1 MITKNDIHRSLSKA
15 GIKHSDKLTVY
26 ASLRSDG
33 KIKNGADERLGLP
46 ERLREEGFVITIK
59 DHNGNTL
66 HTHYTAAA
74 NTCVSEYYPNHKAAF
89 EYTGA
94 VTYGQL
100 GNALVYV
107 CDAVK
112 MTDTVKMPWGRT
124 DHDPCI
130 KAAPVPKEY
139 YTE

>member
-1 MITKNDIHRSLSKA
+1 M
-15 GIKHSDKLTVY
+15 
-26 ASLRSDG
+26 
-33 KIKNGADERLGLP
+33 
-46 ERLREEGFVITIK
+46 
-59 DHNGNTL
+59 

-74 NTCVSEYYPNHKAAF
+74 DTCVSEYYTNYKAAF

-112 MTDTVKMPWGRT
+112 MTDTVKMLWDRT
-124 DHDPCI
+124 DHDLCI